1 MISLCLELGTVKI
14 NYALKIWLKA
24 IPENEGYGHHS
35 QAKIFFQSFFILIT
49 VQPCFLASS
58 YSPWVENVP
67 TLVSGSHSVPCR
79 VAARTGYRAT
89 APPFSLQPR
98 YVILTPGYDAI
109 GG

>member
-1 MISLCLELGTVKI
+1 MISLCLELGTVKF

-58 YSPWVENVP
+58 YSPWVERAHLGVGQPQRAVP
-67 TLVSGSHSVPCR
+67 GRS
-79 VAARTGYRAT
+79 
-89 APPFSLQPR
+89 
-98 YVILTPGYDAI
+98 
-109 GG
+109 